1 MLSQSKNRWLLPDG
15 VQETLPPDALAVE
28 LLRRKILQTY
38 HLWGYDLVM
47 PAMIEY
53 MDSLLTGTA
62 HSLDTKTFAL
72 VDQLSGKQMG
82 VRSDM
87 TPQVAR
93 IDAHLLADEQG
104 NKRVTRLCYCG
115 HLLHAQAD
123 GINSSRTPLQIGA
136 EIFGSDCIAADI
148 EVVSLMIETLH
159 TAGLDN
165 ISIDIGHVGVF
176 RSLVSNTSLDTEQE
190 NRLFDMLQRKSVPE
204 LQDYLASL
212 PLHDRLRE
220 QFYQLA
226 LLNGDV
232 SILQQARQVYSDGGD
247 DLVGSLDYMQAV
259 VEGVQ
264 NKFPDTLIHC
274 DLSELRGYSYHT
286 GLVFAAFLPGQ
297 GKEIARGGRYDDVGS
312 VFGNARP
319 ATGFSAD
326 LLILYQLAKQQVA
339 SEPGILAPVN
349 ADPALEQAIQMLRRD
364 RQRVIIDLS
373 DGKGKA
379 EDQQCNRKLIN
390 RDGNWLVED
399 TGKLAE

>member
-104 NKRVTRLCYCG
+104 NKRITRLCYCG

-136 EIFGSDCIAADI
+136 EIFGSDCIVADI

-176 RSLVSNTSLDTEQE
+176 RSLVRNTSLDTDQE

-212 PLHDRLRE
+212 PLDDRLRD

-232 SILQQARQVYSDGGD
+232 SILQQARKVYLDGAD
-247 DLVGSLDYMQAV
+247 DLVASLDYMQAV

-264 NKFPDTLIHC
+264 SKFPDTLIHC

-326 LLILYQLAKQQVA
+326 LLILYQLAKQEVVA
-339 SEPGILAPVN
+339 DPGILAPVN

-364 RQRVIIDLS
+364 KQRVIIDLS

-390 RDGNWLVED
+390 RDGNWLVEE
-399 TGKLAE
+399 TGKSAK